1 MLSDDNFLLVRRDIY
16 SLCFDT
22 ILEWLQITKKL
33 SPRFDEEE
41 VDSYMQKHKD
51 KNFCAQPPHMQPG
64 TEIDIDD
71 RFRSELKALQLPP
84 RVAII
89 GNAMLC
95 GIAQRLL
102 TAHAPETTIDDA
114 AETRIPLM
122 SMEQYG
128 AAFLESFL
136 EEHNPP
142 SPHTLLSS
150 IPETALQEY
159 ARKHGI
165 RIVDDERS
173 DVRKMLDGIA
183 ANQPQTYFS
192 LAKSAKRLQNA
203 AEALRE
209 QK

>member
-1 MLSDDNFLLVRRDIY
+1 
-16 SLCFDT
+16 
-22 ILEWLQITKKL
+22 
-33 SPRFDEEE
+33 
-41 VDSYMQKHKD
+41 MQKHKD
-51 KNFCAQPPHMQPG
+51 KNFCAQPHRMQPG

-71 RFRSELKALQLPP
+71 RFRGELKTLRLPP

-89 GNAMLC
+89 GNTMLQE
-95 GIAQRLL
+95 IARHLL
-102 TAHAPETTIDDA
+102 AVHAPDITIDDSAETTIA
-114 AETRIPLM
+114 LM

-128 AAFLESFL
+128 ASFLESFL

-165 RIVDDERS
+165 ERVDDEKS

-183 ANQPQTYFS
+183 VNQPQTYFS

-209 QK
+209 QDKR